1 MDSKRGNRI
10 DNGKGIP
17 EGAKPIRF
25 KPNRKRILQNASYI
39 QSKNCIPYRAKLC
52 RAKVTNFLK
61 GDENFARQSFANQNL
76 PK

>member
-17 EGAKPIRF
+17 KGAKLIQF

-39 QSKNCIPYRAKLC
+39 QSKNCIDRILERVTYNIITAK
-52 RAKVTNFLK
+52 
-61 GDENFARQSFANQNL
+61 
-76 PK
+76 